1 MNNIV
6 IPPKRKTKIL
16 LLQSLSETQNNFVP
30 LGLAYIAAIFEKEG
44 CEVRVIDASAPYGNY
59 TVQSLL
65 EEIKKFE
72 PDLIG
77 FSLTITFVNYSYQ
90 LIKEISKISSAL
102 IVAGG
107 PHVTILPKEVLEH
120 GAKIAIRGEGEETT
134 SDLIKYL
141 NGQIGLPEIL
151 GISYIDDKN
160 NIVDNPPRPQIA
172 NLDLIPFP
180 AKHLFKREDFIRSG
194 ADNIRYSNMITS
206 RGCPGLC
213 TYCANQYMWG
223 RLVRYRS
230 AGNILS
236 EMKSLQERFGVKIFN
251 FFDDSFT
258 ANRRRVYELCEDMI
272 KELPGIRWHCITRVD
287 FVDQNL
293 LKKMKEAGCQHVN
306 YGVESGDPKTLAR
319 IKKMISLEQ
328 VEKALVLTKKNGI
341 TAGVNFIHGFP
352 WDTKE
357 SMGRTRDFIRRIAP
371 LTRDI
376 MAGGILTPYPST
388 EIYEEYKDKYNFRDW
403 WLKTKVLDSKNLK
416 LAPPF
421 YQKIFFYYE
430 TLDYNFF
437 KYDNEILEE
446 IKKTAKL
453 IGRHNLLYFAK
464 QIIGW
469 PFYYIVREILYVLV
483 RVSQLLHK
491 INPALER
498 LLMRPFLMM
507 AANEEADVRSQKED
521 EN

>member
-1 MNNIV
+1 MNSIV
-6 IPPKRKTKIL
+6 ATSKRKIL

-65 EEIKKFE
+65 EEIKKYE

-120 GAKIAIRGEGEETT
+120 GAKIAIRGEGEETA

-141 NGQIGLPEIL
+141 NRQIGLPEIL

-180 AKHLFKREDFIRSG
+180 AKHLIRKEDFFRSS

-230 AGNILS
+230 AENILS
-236 EMKSLQERFGVKIFN
+236 EMKLLQENYGVKIFN
-251 FFDDSFT
+251 FFDDAFT
-258 ANRRRVYELCEDMI
+258 ANRKKTYELCEGMI
-272 KELPGIRWHCITRVD
+272 KKLQGMRWHCITRVD
-287 FVDQNL
+287 LVDQNL
-293 LKKMKEAGCQHVN
+293 LRKMKEAGCQHIN
-306 YGVESGDPKTLAR
+306 YGVESGDPETLKR
-319 IKKMISLEQ
+319 IRKMISLDQ
-328 VEKALVLTKKNGI
+328 VKKALTWTKENGI
-341 TAGVNFIHGFP
+341 TAGVNFMHGFP

-357 SMGRTRDFIRRIAP
+357 SIQKTRNFIREIQP
-371 LTRDI
+371 LVRDI
-376 MAGGILTPYPST
+376 MAGGILTPYPGT
-388 EIYEEYKDKYNFRDW
+388 EIYEEYKDKYGFRDW
-403 WLKTKVLDSKNLK
+403 WLKGRTLNSEDLK

-421 YQKIFFYYE
+421 FQKIFFYYD
-430 TLDYNFF
+430 TLSYDYF
-437 KYDNEILEE
+437 KYSKEILSE
-446 IKKTAKL
+446 IKKTIRL
-453 IGRHNLLYFAK
+453 IGRQNLLFFSK
-464 QIIGW
+464 KISRW
-469 PFYYIVREILYVLV
+469 PFYYIVREMLFILVLI
-483 RVSQLLHK
+483 SKLLHK

-507 AANEEADVRSQKED
+507 AASEEADVRSKKED